1 MPPGARWMLEVFSW
15 NEQQKAPE
23 KEGWLEDKMTIP
35 FGIVY
40 FQVRTAVGFREGSW
54 ARRSES
60 ETKVL
65 FGYNTTSKDYYYA
78 NDQIFAQDLCRF
90 AGQTTFF

>member
-1 MPPGARWMLEVFSW
+1 
-15 NEQQKAPE
+15 
-23 KEGWLEDKMTIP
+23 MTIP